1 MSTPAKPVKPA
12 LTTVAQATEAREQRR
27 RAQVRA
33 IKAAQ
38 RQLGLD
44 DGTYRD
50 MLAAQTRTPQHPGK
64 RSATDLTVVE
74 GARVLDWMRRQ
85 GAVNPRRPDTKRR
98 PAPAPHRAGLM
109 AKVHALLSELSRA
122 TGEVHGM
129 AYADAIAKRNGWA
142 SCVDW
147 CNDRNLTAL
156 VGALSRTVRSK
167 GGSA

>member
-1 MSTPAKPVKPA
+1 MTASRPPAT
-12 LTTVAQATEAREQRR
+12 LTTAAAAAEAREQRR

-44 DGTYRD
+44 DDTYRA
-50 MLAAQTRTPQHPGK
+50 MLEAQTRTPQHPGK
-64 RSATDLTVVE
+64 RSASDLTIVE

-85 GAVNPRRPDTKRR
+85 GAVNPRQPDTKRR
-98 PAPAPHRAGLM
+98 PAPAPHRAELM
-109 AKVHALLSELSRA
+109 AKVRALLTELSRA

-142 SCVDW
+142 SCVDF
-147 CNDRNLTAL
+147 CNDRNLHAL
-156 VGALSRTVRSK
+156 VGALSRTVRVK
-167 GGSA
+167 GGNA